1 MPAGRR
7 GPDRPAVSGH
17 AGTRRSVIVRLA
29 DAFHSVASCR
39 FQKGETTTPGS
50 DDSLIV
56 FRYPLIL
63 FVVSL
68 AVLWLSAWIGASRFQ
83 QLRARLVDLKD
94 EFSVVQGATLTLLGL
109 IIGFTFSMALGRYD
123 QRKSYEAQEANVIGT
138 EYLRIDFLPDA
149 DAAQV
154 RQLLRSY
161 LDQRIQFYT
170 TRDEQQLAR
179 IAAKTADLQAQLWA
193 AVRTPAAAQLT
204 PLLALVA
211 SGMNEVLD
219 AQGYAQAAWWN
230 RIPVAAWTLL
240 AAIAMC
246 AMILVGIG
254 TGNRTPNL
262 RILVISPIVV
272 SIAFFLIADID
283 SPRRGVILVAPQNL
297 LDLAQSLHA
306 R

>member
-1 MPAGRR
+1 MVG
-7 GPDRPAVSGH
+7 
-17 AGTRRSVIVRLA
+17 
-29 DAFHSVASCR
+29 
-39 FQKGETTTPGS
+39 

-56 FRYPLIL
+56 FRYPVIL

-68 AVLWLSAWIGASRFQ
+68 AVLWLSAWLGASRFHS
-83 QLRARLVDLKD
+83 LRARLVDLKD
-94 EFSVVQGATLTLLGL
+94 EFGVVQSATLTLLGL

-138 EYLRIDFLPDA
+138 EYVRVDFLPDP
-149 DAAQV
+149 DAAKV
-154 RQLLRSY
+154 RQLLRAY

-170 TRDEQQLAR
+170 TRDDEELGR
-179 IAAKTADLQAQLWA
+179 IAARTADLQAQLWA
-193 AVRTPAAAQLT
+193 AVRAPASAQPT
-204 PLLALVA
+204 PLTALVA

-230 RIPVAAWTLL
+230 RIPVAAWALMS
-240 AAIAMC
+240 AIAVC
-246 AMILVGIG
+246 AMVLVGIG
-254 TGNRTPNL
+254 TGSRTPTL
-262 RILVISPIVV
+262 RILLISPVVV

-283 SPRRGVILVAPQNL
+283 SPRRGVIRVAPQNL